1 MFVNFLQLNFFYIC
15 ILNNFISIISRSGC
29 GQISGQN
36 GKNKHSVFLQNAYF
50 NMVAGDRLE
59 LSTFGL

>member
-1 MFVNFLQLNFFYIC
+1 MIKKYISFAL
-15 ILNNFISIISRSGC
+15 ILYKNIFIISRSGC

-36 GKNKHSVFLQNAYF
+36 AKNKHSVFLQNAYF

-59 LSTFGL
+59 LSAFGL